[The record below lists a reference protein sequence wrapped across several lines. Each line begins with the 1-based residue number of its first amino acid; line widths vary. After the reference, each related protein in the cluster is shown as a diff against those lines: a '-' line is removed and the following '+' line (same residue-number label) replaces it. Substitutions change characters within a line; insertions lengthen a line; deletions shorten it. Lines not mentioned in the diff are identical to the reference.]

1 MGGVQRQ
8 GPPFKTQEQGAS
20 WLTQKVK
27 IAASE
32 PFFAG
37 KLGTSECE
45 LLLFY
50 LSSRKDAETPL
61 TYPLR
66 VRQNI
71 CLNAGVFPDTNA
83 VLDDWAN
90 HMLTEVLPIMD
101 GVAEWNPIYPLQENL
116 LLNTFSPMSARFPAR
131 SLEPYYEADLRQ
143 RWTQEIAYSFA
154 VVSPFHQSIQRQW
167 PYRNA
172 VWSSVRLWSDLTPV
186 PHVIRAG
193 YNPYLSYTSNWDDA
207 TDWRTAVESVVEQVC
222 ASGAHLVI
230 LGCGALSLPIAAA
243 LKRRGVSAIHTGGAT
258 QILFGVQG
266 RRWDSHSIIS
276 GFYNSAWVRPLP
288 CETPTNSAMIEG
300 GCYW

>member
-27 IAASE
+27 DIAS

-45 LLLFY
+45 ILLFY
-50 LSSRKDAETPL
+50 LSSRKDTTPPKP
-61 TYPLR
+61 YPAHLR
-66 VRQNI
+66 KNI
-71 CLNAGVFPDTNA
+71 CINAGIFPDNDET
-83 VLDDWAN
+83 LDDWAN
-90 HMLTEVLPIMD
+90 HMLTEVLPNMD

-116 LLNTFSPMSARFPAR
+116 LLNSFSPTSARFPAR
-131 SLEPYYEADLRQ
+131 SLEPYYESDSSQ
-143 RWTQEIAYSFA
+143 RWTQEITYLFA
-154 VVSPFHQSIQRQW
+154 VVSPFQQSIQLQW
-167 PYRNA
+167 HYRNA
-172 VWSSVRLWSDLTPV
+172 VWSSVRLWSDITPA

-193 YNPYLSYTSNWDDA
+193 YNPYLSKTNNWDDDA
-207 TDWRTAVESVVEQVC
+207 SDWRTAVENVVEQVS
-222 ASGAHLVI
+222 ASGARLAI

-243 LKRRGVSAIHTGGAT
+243 LKQRGISAIHTGGAT
-258 QILFGVQG
+258 QILFGIQG

-276 GFYNSAWVRPLP
+276 RFYNSAWVRPLP
-288 CETPTNSAMIEG
+288 SEIPTNSVLVEG